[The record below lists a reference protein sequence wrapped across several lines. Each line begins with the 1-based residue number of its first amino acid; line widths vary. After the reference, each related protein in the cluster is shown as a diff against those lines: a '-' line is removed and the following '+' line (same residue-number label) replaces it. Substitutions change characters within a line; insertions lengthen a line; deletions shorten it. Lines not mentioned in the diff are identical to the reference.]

1 MENFNTAQKYYNL
14 IGKYTESKREFKK
27 YMKKELG
34 FYRNLHK
41 CAVETSQYG
50 CKTAKYPEEISN
62 PKIDLYQI
70 F

>member
-1 MENFNTAQKYYNL
+1 MENFKAFTEYYN
-14 IGKYTESKREFKK
+14 IQGRYTESEKEFKK
-27 YMKKELG
+27 YMKKELN

-62 PKIDLYQI
+62 QQIDLY
-70 F
+70 